1 MFDKIQRASVFSRFH
16 LSKEMHKLNKQAFVY
31 FTKGDNIEILNKV
44 IIYVKE
50 NEITQKLKIVTV
62 LQKDEQLSETF
73 ARDFE
78 ALDRAYPDIKIE
90 YIKIPGTFGPE
101 IIDKLSKEWNV
112 PHNFMFIGS
121 PSDRFPHRLEDLGG
135 VRLII

>member
-1 MFDKIQRASVFSRFH
+1 MRD
-16 LSKEMHKLNKQAFVY
+16 
-31 FTKGDNIEILNKV
+31 
-44 IIYVKE
+44 

-62 LQKDEQLSETF
+62 LQKEEELSETF
-73 ARDFE
+73 KRDFD

-90 YIKIPGTFGPE
+90 YIQIVGTFGPE
-101 IIDKLSKEWNV
+101 LINKLSREWNI

-121 PSDRFPHRLEDLGG
+121 PGDRFPHRLEDLGG